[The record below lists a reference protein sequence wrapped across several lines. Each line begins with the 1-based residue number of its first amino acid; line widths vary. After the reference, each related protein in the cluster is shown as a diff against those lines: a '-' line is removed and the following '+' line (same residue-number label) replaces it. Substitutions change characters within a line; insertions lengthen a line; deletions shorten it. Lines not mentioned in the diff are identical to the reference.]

1 METIKPLHPSHIF
14 PHVNEMPAPLALL
27 AIKPFCKVNTNG
39 TTSKNHFLINHQ
51 QPLPF
56 NFCFTVNQ

>member
-1 METIKPLHPSHIF
+1 
-14 PHVNEMPAPLALL
+14 MPAPLALL